1 MIVRV
6 CCILIFS
13 FFISC
18 SSLANQKPTRDD
30 FMRDA
35 MERYGPKKINN
46 EILDNLRKGAFDA
59 NQKTPIN
66 YGNDVFLTSTSI
78 ADSGLMTFRFLMKSS
93 TRFQINPELVSNELI
108 TLVCT
113 TNSLYS
119 GIYAGVTAKVLLTTV
134 DGFDVDSGV
143 ISKSTC
149 SKFR

>member
-1 MIVRV
+1 MFNKFFHVTKQVITHVSFY
-6 CCILIFS
+6 IF
-13 FFISC
+13 F
-18 SSLANQKPTRDD
+18 KVP
-30 FMRDA
+30 
-35 MERYGPKKINN
+35 
-46 EILDNLRKGAFDA
+46 
-59 NQKTPIN
+59 
-66 YGNDVFLTSTSI
+66 

-119 GIYAGVTAKVLLTTV
+119 GIDAGVTAKVLLTTV